1 MKSILNEDQ
10 QERNA
15 ADIFQ
20 FEEDTYAYR
29 VLGEIESVKSEQL
42 YQTSDRFKKQ
52 KEHIYKKWGY
62 QGL

>member
-15 ADIFQ
+15 VNIFQ
-20 FEEDTYAYR
+20 FEEDPYVYR
-29 VLGEIESVKSEQL
+29 VQGEIELVKSEQL
-42 YQTSDRFKKQ
+42 YQTSDRFKEQ
-52 KEHIYKKWGY
+52 KEKIYKKWGY